1 MWRAQ
6 AVSLTQ
12 RSWPAPHM
20 KLPKDLH
27 HKKAAGNKSMLT
39 HPLRKDR
46 KNEQYAKNFT
56 AVGVLQ
62 ISIRMLEMMHAM
74 DM

>member
-1 MWRAQ
+1 
-6 AVSLTQ
+6 
-12 RSWPAPHM
+12 
-20 KLPKDLH
+20 
-27 HKKAAGNKSMLT
+27 MLT
-39 HPLRKDR
+39 HPLQKER